1 MLAGGLSLLKRLII
15 KPKTFFMPFHNRG
28 NSQIIIAIMSVSL
41 KAKDNKEMLRP
52 TAL

>member
-1 MLAGGLSLLKRLII
+1 MISLL
-15 KPKTFFMPFHNRG
+15 PKYSLSFKAFC
-28 NSQIIIAIMSVSL
+28 MSVSL